1 MLTRRRLVC
10 APMSRDGQSMPV
22 APAQPTRSDLVLDPT
37 ALEGLRE
44 LDPTGK
50 NRLLERVF
58 AAFQSSTAR
67 LMPKLHESHRN
78 ADLTGIRHVAH
89 TLKSSAAS
97 VGGMTLSGICADLE
111 TRIRTGQTDDLQPLV
126 QALVNEVDKL
136 LLALAHLSEP
146 CR

>member
-1 MLTRRRLVC
+1 MLTRRHLAC
-10 APMSRDGQSMPV
+10 APTSGDGHSMAV
-22 APAQPTRSDLVLDPT
+22 ASANPDRTGVVLDPA

-58 AAFQSSTAR
+58 AAFQGSTAR
-67 LMPKLHESHRN
+67 LIPKLHESHRT
-78 ADLTGIRHVAH
+78 ADLTGMRYVAH

-111 TRIRTGQTDDLQPLV
+111 TRIRSGQTDDLQPLV
-126 QALVNEVDKL
+126 QALANEVDKL
-136 LLALAHLSEP
+136 LLALAHLSET
-146 CR
+146 RR

>member
-1 MLTRRRLVC
+1 MLTRQRLVC

>member
-22 APAQPTRSDLVLDPT
+22 APAQPTRPDLVLDPT